1 MTTEY
6 IVIKI
11 GGVASKQLT
20 PEILAKL
27 SEWQQAGQKVVIV
40 HGGGF
45 AINQLMEENH
55 IPIHKVNG
63 LRVTSQSD
71 MTLIKEALVDIVG
84 KNLAGQLTQ
93 AVLPAYQLV
102 DELPDLV
109 HADFL
114 DQETYGFVGEVKNI
128 TNQTLVAL
136 LSQGKIPLIPSLGYS
151 EQGDL
156 LNINADYLARAVAIS
171 LGAKKLIL
179 MTDVKG
185 VLENGQVLDH
195 LNLVDVHKK
204 IDSGVITG
212 GMIPKIQSAVQT
224 VQAGVEQ
231 VIIGDNL
238 TDGTIIKEYEMTKLF
253 SNYKRA
259 AIDFASAQ
267 GNYLTDTT
275 GNTYLDFSSGIGVTN
290 LGYHPH
296 VNQALTEQAGKIL
309 HQPNLYHNQLQED
322 VADLLIGDRDYLA
335 FFCNSGAEA
344 NEAAIKI
351 ARKASGKQE
360 IITFQNSFHG
370 RTFGSMSAT
379 GQDKIKQG
387 FGEGVPH
394 FSYAIFNDIDS
405 VKALASD
412 ETAAIMLELVQG
424 ESGVQPADKDFVK
437 ALADFCKETGIY
449 LIVDEVQTG
458 LGRTGK
464 LYAYEHYDIEPDI
477 FTLAKGLANGVPVGA
492 MLAKSSLGEAFSY
505 GSHGSTFGGNK
516 LAMAAA
522 KATLEVM
529 LVPGFLDTA
538 LGNGNQLQ
546 AKLQAALSDK
556 ETVTTV
562 RGLGYMIGI
571 ETTGNLGEL
580 VQSARDKGLILLT
593 AGTNVIRLLPPIT
606 LSDAEIEK
614 GVAILSEI
622 FD

>member
-1 MTTEY
+1 
-6 IVIKI
+6 
-11 GGVASKQLT
+11 
-20 PEILAKL
+20 
-27 SEWQQAGQKVVIV
+27 
-40 HGGGF
+40 
-45 AINQLMEENH
+45 
-55 IPIHKVNG
+55 
-63 LRVTSQSD
+63 
-71 MTLIKEALVDIVG
+71 
-84 KNLAGQLTQ
+84 
-93 AVLPAYQLV
+93 
-102 DELPDLV
+102 
-109 HADFL
+109 
-114 DQETYGFVGEVKNI
+114 
-128 TNQTLVAL
+128 
-136 LSQGKIPLIPSLGYS
+136 
-151 EQGDL
+151 
-156 LNINADYLARAVAIS
+156 
-171 LGAKKLIL
+171 
-179 MTDVKG
+179 
-185 VLENGQVLDH
+185 
-195 LNLVDVHKK
+195 
-204 IDSGVITG
+204 
-212 GMIPKIQSAVQT
+212 
-224 VQAGVEQ
+224 
-231 VIIGDNL
+231 
-238 TDGTIIKEYEMTKLF
+238 MTKLF

-290 LGYHPH
+290 LGYHPS
-296 VNQALTEQAGKIL
+296 VNQALTDQVGKIL

-322 VADLLIGDRDYLA
+322 VAGLLIGDKDYLA

-405 VKALASD
+405 VKALAGD

-580 VQSARDKGLILLT
+580 VQSARDKGLIVLA

-614 GVAILSEI
+614 GVALLSEI

>member
-1 MTTEY
+1 
-6 IVIKI
+6 
-11 GGVASKQLT
+11 
-20 PEILAKL
+20 
-27 SEWQQAGQKVVIV
+27 
-40 HGGGF
+40 
-45 AINQLMEENH
+45 
-55 IPIHKVNG
+55 
-63 LRVTSQSD
+63 
-71 MTLIKEALVDIVG
+71 
-84 KNLAGQLTQ
+84 
-93 AVLPAYQLV
+93 
-102 DELPDLV
+102 
-109 HADFL
+109 
-114 DQETYGFVGEVKNI
+114 
-128 TNQTLVAL
+128 
-136 LSQGKIPLIPSLGYS
+136 
-151 EQGDL
+151 
-156 LNINADYLARAVAIS
+156 
-171 LGAKKLIL
+171 
-179 MTDVKG
+179 
-185 VLENGQVLDH
+185 
-195 LNLVDVHKK
+195 
-204 IDSGVITG
+204 
-212 GMIPKIQSAVQT
+212 
-224 VQAGVEQ
+224 
-231 VIIGDNL
+231 
-238 TDGTIIKEYEMTKLF
+238 MTKLF

-275 GNTYLDFSSGIGVTN
+275 GKTYLDFSSGIGVTN
-290 LGYHPH
+290 LGYHSS
-296 VNQALTEQAGKIL
+296 VNQALTEQVGKIL

-322 VADLLIGDRDYLA
+322 VAGLLIGDKDYLA

-405 VKALASD
+405 VKTLASD

-529 LVPGFLDTA
+529 LIPGFLDTA
-538 LGNGNQLQ
+538 LENGNQLQ

-580 VQSARDKGLILLT
+580 VQSARDKGLIVLA

-614 GVAILSEI
+614 GVALLSEI

>member
-1 MTTEY
+1 
-6 IVIKI
+6 
-11 GGVASKQLT
+11 
-20 PEILAKL
+20 
-27 SEWQQAGQKVVIV
+27 
-40 HGGGF
+40 
-45 AINQLMEENH
+45 
-55 IPIHKVNG
+55 
-63 LRVTSQSD
+63 
-71 MTLIKEALVDIVG
+71 
-84 KNLAGQLTQ
+84 
-93 AVLPAYQLV
+93 
-102 DELPDLV
+102 
-109 HADFL
+109 
-114 DQETYGFVGEVKNI
+114 
-128 TNQTLVAL
+128 
-136 LSQGKIPLIPSLGYS
+136 
-151 EQGDL
+151 
-156 LNINADYLARAVAIS
+156 
-171 LGAKKLIL
+171 
-179 MTDVKG
+179 
-185 VLENGQVLDH
+185 
-195 LNLVDVHKK
+195 
-204 IDSGVITG
+204 
-212 GMIPKIQSAVQT
+212 
-224 VQAGVEQ
+224 
-231 VIIGDNL
+231 
-238 TDGTIIKEYEMTKLF
+238 MTKLF

-259 AIDFASAQ
+259 AIDFASAH

-275 GNTYLDFSSGIGVTN
+275 GKTYLDFSSDIGVTN

-296 VNQALTEQAGKIL
+296 VNQALTEQVGKIL

-322 VADLLIGDRDYLA
+322 VASLLIADKDYLA

-394 FSYAIFNDIDS
+394 FNYAIFNDIDS
-405 VKALASD
+405 VKALANK

-437 ALADFCKETGIY
+437 ALSEYCQETGIY

-458 LGRTGK
+458 IGRTGK
-464 LYAYEHYDIEPDI
+464 LYAYEHYGIEPDI

-529 LVPGFLDTA
+529 LAPGFLDTA
-538 LGNGNQLQ
+538 LENGNKLQ

-580 VQSARDKGLILLT
+580 VQAARDKGLIVLT

-614 GVAILSEI
+614 GVTILSEI

>member
-1 MTTEY
+1 
-6 IVIKI
+6 
-11 GGVASKQLT
+11 
-20 PEILAKL
+20 
-27 SEWQQAGQKVVIV
+27 
-40 HGGGF
+40 
-45 AINQLMEENH
+45 
-55 IPIHKVNG
+55 
-63 LRVTSQSD
+63 
-71 MTLIKEALVDIVG
+71 
-84 KNLAGQLTQ
+84 
-93 AVLPAYQLV
+93 
-102 DELPDLV
+102 
-109 HADFL
+109 
-114 DQETYGFVGEVKNI
+114 
-128 TNQTLVAL
+128 
-136 LSQGKIPLIPSLGYS
+136 
-151 EQGDL
+151 
-156 LNINADYLARAVAIS
+156 
-171 LGAKKLIL
+171 
-179 MTDVKG
+179 
-185 VLENGQVLDH
+185 
-195 LNLVDVHKK
+195 
-204 IDSGVITG
+204 
-212 GMIPKIQSAVQT
+212 
-224 VQAGVEQ
+224 
-231 VIIGDNL
+231 
-238 TDGTIIKEYEMTKLF
+238 MTKLF

-259 AIDFASAQ
+259 AIDFASAH

-275 GNTYLDFSSGIGVTN
+275 GKTYLDFSSGIGVTN

-296 VNQALTEQAGKIL
+296 VNQALTEQVGKIL

-322 VADLLIGDRDYLA
+322 VAGLLIGNKDYLA

-394 FSYAIFNDIDS
+394 FNYAIFNDIDS
-405 VKALASD
+405 VKALANK

-437 ALADFCKETGIY
+437 ALSEYCQETGIY

-458 LGRTGK
+458 IGRTGK
-464 LYAYEHYDIEPDI
+464 LYAYEHYGIEPDI

-529 LVPGFLDTA
+529 LAPGFLDTA
-538 LGNGNQLQ
+538 LESGNKLQ
-546 AKLQAALSDK
+546 AKLQTALSDK

-580 VQSARDKGLILLT
+580 VQAARDKGLIVLI

-614 GVAILSEI
+614 GVTILSEI

>member
-1 MTTEY
+1 
-6 IVIKI
+6 
-11 GGVASKQLT
+11 
-20 PEILAKL
+20 
-27 SEWQQAGQKVVIV
+27 
-40 HGGGF
+40 
-45 AINQLMEENH
+45 
-55 IPIHKVNG
+55 
-63 LRVTSQSD
+63 
-71 MTLIKEALVDIVG
+71 
-84 KNLAGQLTQ
+84 
-93 AVLPAYQLV
+93 
-102 DELPDLV
+102 
-109 HADFL
+109 
-114 DQETYGFVGEVKNI
+114 
-128 TNQTLVAL
+128 
-136 LSQGKIPLIPSLGYS
+136 
-151 EQGDL
+151 
-156 LNINADYLARAVAIS
+156 
-171 LGAKKLIL
+171 
-179 MTDVKG
+179 
-185 VLENGQVLDH
+185 
-195 LNLVDVHKK
+195 
-204 IDSGVITG
+204 
-212 GMIPKIQSAVQT
+212 
-224 VQAGVEQ
+224 
-231 VIIGDNL
+231 
-238 TDGTIIKEYEMTKLF
+238 MTKLF

-259 AIDFASAQ
+259 AIDFASAH

-275 GNTYLDFSSGIGVTN
+275 GKTYLDFSSGIGVTN

-296 VNQALTEQAGKIL
+296 VNQALTEQVGKIL

-322 VADLLIGDRDYLA
+322 VASLLIGDKDYLA

-394 FSYAIFNDIDS
+394 FNYAIFNDIDS
-405 VKALASD
+405 VKALANK

-437 ALADFCKETGIY
+437 ALSEYCQETGIY

-458 LGRTGK
+458 IGRTGK
-464 LYAYEHYDIEPDI
+464 LYAYEHYGIEPDI

-529 LVPGFLDTA
+529 LAPGFLDTA
-538 LGNGNQLQ
+538 LENGNKLQ

-580 VQSARDKGLILLT
+580 VQAARDKGLIVLT

-614 GVAILSEI
+614 GVTILSEI

>member
-1 MTTEY
+1 
-6 IVIKI
+6 
-11 GGVASKQLT
+11 
-20 PEILAKL
+20 
-27 SEWQQAGQKVVIV
+27 
-40 HGGGF
+40 
-45 AINQLMEENH
+45 
-55 IPIHKVNG
+55 
-63 LRVTSQSD
+63 
-71 MTLIKEALVDIVG
+71 
-84 KNLAGQLTQ
+84 
-93 AVLPAYQLV
+93 
-102 DELPDLV
+102 
-109 HADFL
+109 
-114 DQETYGFVGEVKNI
+114 
-128 TNQTLVAL
+128 
-136 LSQGKIPLIPSLGYS
+136 
-151 EQGDL
+151 
-156 LNINADYLARAVAIS
+156 
-171 LGAKKLIL
+171 
-179 MTDVKG
+179 
-185 VLENGQVLDH
+185 
-195 LNLVDVHKK
+195 
-204 IDSGVITG
+204 
-212 GMIPKIQSAVQT
+212 
-224 VQAGVEQ
+224 
-231 VIIGDNL
+231 
-238 TDGTIIKEYEMTKLF
+238 MTKLF

-259 AIDFASAQ
+259 AIDFTSAQ

-275 GNTYLDFSSGIGVTN
+275 GKTYLDFSSGIGVTN
-290 LGYHPH
+290 LGYHSS
-296 VNQALTEQAGKIL
+296 VNQALTEQVGKIL

-322 VADLLIGDRDYLA
+322 VAGLLIGDKDYLA

-405 VKALASD
+405 VKTLASD

-529 LVPGFLDTA
+529 LIPGFLDTA
-538 LGNGNQLQ
+538 LENGNQLQ

-580 VQSARDKGLILLT
+580 VQSARDKGLIVLA

-614 GVAILSEI
+614 GVALLSEI

>member
-1 MTTEY
+1 
-6 IVIKI
+6 
-11 GGVASKQLT
+11 
-20 PEILAKL
+20 
-27 SEWQQAGQKVVIV
+27 
-40 HGGGF
+40 
-45 AINQLMEENH
+45 
-55 IPIHKVNG
+55 
-63 LRVTSQSD
+63 
-71 MTLIKEALVDIVG
+71 
-84 KNLAGQLTQ
+84 
-93 AVLPAYQLV
+93 
-102 DELPDLV
+102 
-109 HADFL
+109 
-114 DQETYGFVGEVKNI
+114 
-128 TNQTLVAL
+128 
-136 LSQGKIPLIPSLGYS
+136 
-151 EQGDL
+151 
-156 LNINADYLARAVAIS
+156 
-171 LGAKKLIL
+171 
-179 MTDVKG
+179 
-185 VLENGQVLDH
+185 
-195 LNLVDVHKK
+195 
-204 IDSGVITG
+204 
-212 GMIPKIQSAVQT
+212 
-224 VQAGVEQ
+224 
-231 VIIGDNL
+231 
-238 TDGTIIKEYEMTKLF
+238 MTKLF

-267 GNYLTDTT
+267 GNYLTDTD
-275 GNTYLDFSSGIGVTN
+275 GKTYLDFSSGIGVTN
-290 LGYHPH
+290 LGYHPS
-296 VNQALTEQAGKIL
+296 VNQALTEQVGKIL

-322 VADLLIGDRDYLA
+322 VAGLLIGDKDYLA

-394 FSYAIFNDIDS
+394 FSYAIFNDIAS

-529 LVPGFLDTA
+529 LIPGFLDTA
-538 LGNGNQLQ
+538 LENGNQLQ

-580 VQSARDKGLILLT
+580 VQSARDKGLIVLA

-614 GVAILSEI
+614 GVALLSEI

>member
-1 MTTEY
+1 
-6 IVIKI
+6 
-11 GGVASKQLT
+11 
-20 PEILAKL
+20 
-27 SEWQQAGQKVVIV
+27 
-40 HGGGF
+40 
-45 AINQLMEENH
+45 
-55 IPIHKVNG
+55 
-63 LRVTSQSD
+63 
-71 MTLIKEALVDIVG
+71 
-84 KNLAGQLTQ
+84 
-93 AVLPAYQLV
+93 
-102 DELPDLV
+102 
-109 HADFL
+109 
-114 DQETYGFVGEVKNI
+114 
-128 TNQTLVAL
+128 
-136 LSQGKIPLIPSLGYS
+136 
-151 EQGDL
+151 
-156 LNINADYLARAVAIS
+156 
-171 LGAKKLIL
+171 
-179 MTDVKG
+179 
-185 VLENGQVLDH
+185 
-195 LNLVDVHKK
+195 
-204 IDSGVITG
+204 
-212 GMIPKIQSAVQT
+212 
-224 VQAGVEQ
+224 
-231 VIIGDNL
+231 
-238 TDGTIIKEYEMTKLF
+238 MTKLF

-275 GNTYLDFSSGIGVTN
+275 GKTYLDFSSGIGVTN

-296 VNQALTEQAGKIL
+296 VNQALTEQVGKIL

-322 VADLLIGDRDYLA
+322 VAGLLIGDKDYLA

-394 FSYAIFNDIDS
+394 FNYAIFNDIDS
-405 VKALASD
+405 VKALAGD

-437 ALADFCKETGIY
+437 ALVDFCKETGIY

-529 LVPGFLDTA
+529 LVPGLLDTA
-538 LGNGNQLQ
+538 LENGNQLQ

-580 VQSARDKGLILLT
+580 VQSARDKGLIVLT

>member
-1 MTTEY
+1 
-6 IVIKI
+6 
-11 GGVASKQLT
+11 
-20 PEILAKL
+20 
-27 SEWQQAGQKVVIV
+27 
-40 HGGGF
+40 
-45 AINQLMEENH
+45 
-55 IPIHKVNG
+55 
-63 LRVTSQSD
+63 
-71 MTLIKEALVDIVG
+71 
-84 KNLAGQLTQ
+84 
-93 AVLPAYQLV
+93 
-102 DELPDLV
+102 
-109 HADFL
+109 
-114 DQETYGFVGEVKNI
+114 
-128 TNQTLVAL
+128 
-136 LSQGKIPLIPSLGYS
+136 
-151 EQGDL
+151 
-156 LNINADYLARAVAIS
+156 
-171 LGAKKLIL
+171 
-179 MTDVKG
+179 
-185 VLENGQVLDH
+185 
-195 LNLVDVHKK
+195 
-204 IDSGVITG
+204 
-212 GMIPKIQSAVQT
+212 
-224 VQAGVEQ
+224 
-231 VIIGDNL
+231 
-238 TDGTIIKEYEMTKLF
+238 MTKLF

-267 GNYLTDTT
+267 GNYLTDTD
-275 GNTYLDFSSGIGVTN
+275 GKTYLDFSSGIGVTN
-290 LGYHPH
+290 LGYHSS
-296 VNQALTEQAGKIL
+296 VNQALTEQVGKIL

-322 VADLLIGDRDYLA
+322 VAGLLIGDKDYLA

-405 VKALASD
+405 VKALAGD

-529 LVPGFLDTA
+529 LVPSFLDTA
-538 LGNGNQLQ
+538 LENGNQLQ

-580 VQSARDKGLILLT
+580 VQSARDKGLIVLA

-614 GVAILSEI
+614 GVALLSEI

>member
-1 MTTEY
+1 
-6 IVIKI
+6 
-11 GGVASKQLT
+11 
-20 PEILAKL
+20 
-27 SEWQQAGQKVVIV
+27 
-40 HGGGF
+40 
-45 AINQLMEENH
+45 
-55 IPIHKVNG
+55 
-63 LRVTSQSD
+63 
-71 MTLIKEALVDIVG
+71 
-84 KNLAGQLTQ
+84 
-93 AVLPAYQLV
+93 
-102 DELPDLV
+102 
-109 HADFL
+109 
-114 DQETYGFVGEVKNI
+114 
-128 TNQTLVAL
+128 
-136 LSQGKIPLIPSLGYS
+136 
-151 EQGDL
+151 
-156 LNINADYLARAVAIS
+156 
-171 LGAKKLIL
+171 
-179 MTDVKG
+179 
-185 VLENGQVLDH
+185 
-195 LNLVDVHKK
+195 
-204 IDSGVITG
+204 
-212 GMIPKIQSAVQT
+212 
-224 VQAGVEQ
+224 
-231 VIIGDNL
+231 
-238 TDGTIIKEYEMTKLF
+238 MTKLF

-259 AIDFASAQ
+259 AIDFASAH

-275 GNTYLDFSSGIGVTN
+275 GKTYLDFSSGIGVTN

-296 VNQALTEQAGKIL
+296 VNQALTEQVGKIL

-322 VADLLIGDRDYLA
+322 VAGLLIGNKDYLA

-394 FSYAIFNDIDS
+394 FNYAIFNDIDS
-405 VKALASD
+405 VKALANK

-437 ALADFCKETGIY
+437 ALSEYCQETGIY

-458 LGRTGK
+458 IGRTGK
-464 LYAYEHYDIEPDI
+464 LYAYEHYGIEPDI

-529 LVPGFLDTA
+529 LAPSFLDTA
-538 LGNGNQLQ
+538 LENGNKLQ

-580 VQSARDKGLILLT
+580 VQAARDKGLIVLT

-614 GVAILSEI
+614 GVTILSEI

>member
-1 MTTEY
+1 MTT
-6 IVIKI
+6 
-11 GGVASKQLT
+11 
-20 PEILAKL
+20 
-27 SEWQQAGQKVVIV
+27 
-40 HGGGF
+40 
-45 AINQLMEENH
+45 
-55 IPIHKVNG
+55 
-63 LRVTSQSD
+63 
-71 MTLIKEALVDIVG
+71 
-84 KNLAGQLTQ
+84 
-93 AVLPAYQLV
+93 
-102 DELPDLV
+102 
-109 HADFL
+109 
-114 DQETYGFVGEVKNI
+114 
-128 TNQTLVAL
+128 
-136 LSQGKIPLIPSLGYS
+136 
-151 EQGDL
+151 
-156 LNINADYLARAVAIS
+156 
-171 LGAKKLIL
+171 
-179 MTDVKG
+179 
-185 VLENGQVLDH
+185 
-195 LNLVDVHKK
+195 
-204 IDSGVITG
+204 
-212 GMIPKIQSAVQT
+212 
-224 VQAGVEQ
+224 
-231 VIIGDNL
+231 
-238 TDGTIIKEYEMTKLF
+238 LF

-267 GNYLTDTT
+267 GNYLTDTD
-275 GNTYLDFSSGIGVTN
+275 GKTYLDFSSGIGVTN
-290 LGYHPH
+290 LGYHSS
-296 VNQALTEQAGKIL
+296 VNQALTEQVGKIL

-322 VADLLIGDRDYLA
+322 VAGLLIGDKDYLA

-405 VKALASD
+405 VKTLASD

-529 LVPGFLDTA
+529 LIPGFLDTA
-538 LGNGNQLQ
+538 LENGNQLQ

-580 VQSARDKGLILLT
+580 VQSARDKGLIVLA

-614 GVAILSEI
+614 GVALLSEI